1 MTIRFLRPLL
11 ACGLLAASGLALAA
25 TPAAFTATYDV
36 LQGGSPLG
44 RATVTLAPSG
54 DGEWVYRKQMQGT
67 GGMAA
72 LLGARLEESSRFRWK
87 GDVPEAVGYDY
98 RLDAA
103 IKAKKRHMTVD
114 WSAKQVTVDEG
125 KGTTTYPA
133 QPGMVERN
141 TLALAIGLALRDG
154 HRQIALPVGVKQ
166 RVETQNFR
174 AGGKEAVTVPAGS
187 FQATRVDRS
196 DADQGFSAWYVPDK
210 YPLPVKLQQKDGGDI
225 TMQLVSYKA
234 G

>member
-1 MTIRFLRPLL
+1 MTIRLLRPLL
-11 ACGLLAASGLALAA
+11 ACGLLAVSGLALSA
-25 TPAAFTATYDV
+25 TPSAFTATYDV

-44 RATVTLAPSG
+44 RATVTLAPAG
-54 DGEWVYRKQMQGT
+54 NGEWTYHKQMQGT

-72 LLGARLEESSRFRWK
+72 LLGASLDENSRFRWK
-87 GDVPEAVGYDY
+87 GDVPEAISYDY

-103 IKAKKRHMTVD
+103 IKAKKRHMAVD
-114 WSAKQVTVDEG
+114 WSSRQVTVDEG
-125 KGTTTYPA
+125 KGPLNYPA

-154 HRQIALPVGVKQ
+154 QRQIALPVGVKQ

-196 DADQGFSAWYVPDK
+196 DADQGFNAWYVPEK

-234 G
+234 N